1 MKKINLFL
9 TLIAVVMLVGLT
21 NCKKDKENTSITK
34 YVGTV
39 NGSFV
44 AQDAGIKVSKDL
56 APTDLTT
63 RAWSMYAKNSPFY
76 NNQQFALINGL
87 EFVTGSAAQQWW
99 AISSNNPLTLTADQ
113 TYSSLIPT
121 ESVRLVME
129 GFGSDKTR
137 AAYLG
142 IIDFD
147 PTQAE
152 FPLTVTSKSLGDI
165 LIVNADGLTSQ
176 SGGITVTVS
185 YNVYPVD
192 MAATK
197 SKSQL
202 STTSITGVSGVLD
215 FIDIQYD
222 QQPSPTYSKSDF
234 SVGAGDYVVFSDI
247 ASKIKGDIT
256 IKITQNGNTIT
267 LTQPAAALGQGMKI
281 TLSVSKVDGVS
292 HTLGVTDQDI
302 VVNSVPISVSG
313 LNTGNNG
320 GGGQNPPITS
330 NIILNANM
338 SGSIG
343 NGSVWKIYDGL
354 ANLPEIASPSLQ
366 IFLAV
371 NPPYF
376 MTDIP
381 SDLAHAYVY
390 NTGGPYGIQA
400 NNGEVTDMGTGN
412 QMNSNQAPP
421 TTGFSFNTPLIEGNT
436 YVVRFRKVIDY
447 QTSLPLPSSPSDYLY
462 GIFYVTGYQ
471 SDGVTITYQGPF
483 DPTQQ

>member
-1 MKKINLFL
+1 
-9 TLIAVVMLVGLT
+9 MLVGLT

-320 GGGQNPPITS
+320 GQNPPITS
-330 NIILNANM
+330 DIILTNATPYQM
-338 SGSIG
+338 Y
-343 NGSVWKIYDGL
+343 NGP
-354 ANLPEIASPSLQ
+354 ATAPEVAQLG
-366 IFLAV
+366 IFLTIDPSRYAFVYTTGGNAGNSGEIVDMGAV
-371 NPPYF
+371 NLITNNNLNGPPDF
-376 MTDIP
+376 
-381 SDLAHAYVY
+381 
-390 NTGGPYGIQA
+390 TG
-400 NNGEVTDMGTGN
+400 T
-412 QMNSNQAPP
+412 
-421 TTGFSFNTPLIEGNT
+421 SFYIPLIHGHS
-436 YVVRFRKVIDY
+436 YIVRYRKVINY
-447 QTSLPLPSSPSDYLY
+447 QTSPLPLNYNY
-462 GIFYVTGYQ
+462 GIFYVSSYQ
-471 SDGVTITYQGPF
+471 PDGVTITYQGPF
-483 DPTQQ
+483 TN

>member
-56 APTDLTT
+56 APSDITT

-215 FIDIQYD
+215 FSDIQYD
-222 QQPSPTYSKSDF
+222 QQPSSTASKSDF
-234 SVGAGDYVVFSDI
+234 SVGEGDCVVFSDI

-256 IKITQNGNTIT
+256 IKVTQNGNTIT
-267 LTQPAAALGQGMKI
+267 LTSPAAALGQGMKI

-292 HTLGVTDQDI
+292 HTLGVTDQGI
-302 VVNSVPISVSG
+302 VVNSVSIPVSG

-320 GGGQNPPITS
+320 GQNPPVTS
-330 NIILNANM
+330 DIILNATK
-338 SGSIG
+338 
-343 NGSVWKIYDGL
+343 VWQMYDGL
-354 ANLPEIASPSLQ
+354 ANLPEVASPSLKV
-366 IFLAV
+366 FLAV
-371 NPPYF
+371 QPPYVNNGSV
-376 MTDIP
+376 P
-381 SDLAHAYVY
+381 YAYVY
-390 NTGGPYGIQA
+390 NTGGLNGKQA

-412 QMNSNQAPP
+412 QMNSIQAPP